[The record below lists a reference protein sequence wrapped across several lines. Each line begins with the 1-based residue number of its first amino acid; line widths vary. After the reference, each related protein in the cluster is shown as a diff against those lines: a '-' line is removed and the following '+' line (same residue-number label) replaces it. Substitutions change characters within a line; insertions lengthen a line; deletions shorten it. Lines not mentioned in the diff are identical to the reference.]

1 MKHNSEK
8 SHDPIT
14 GRIPLVVVEEGRKM
28 LRRARKAGITART
41 VARQSR
47 RFVGET
53 VDRTGRYTK
62 RHPWGSLG
70 SAACAGACIGALL
83 TFLFIPRD

>member
-41 VARQSR
+41 VAR
-47 RFVGET
+47 ET